1 MTSTL
6 STLDISNLGSSEE
19 RIAARRARAE
29 TKLKQ
34 DKEEAE
40 GKKTKKDDAAE
51 QVRNVCQ
58 RASVT
63 SPYIVVGI
71 GVIQSE
77 YNYTCLAASG

>member
-1 MTSTL
+1 MTTM

-19 RIAARRARAE
+19 RIAARRSRAE

-51 QVRNVCQ
+51 QAGDFFRILDVLIQ
-58 RASVT
+58 
-63 SPYIVVGI
+63 YI
-71 GVIQSE
+71 
-77 YNYTCLAASG
+77 

>member
-1 MTSTL
+1 MAGTL

-29 TKLKQ
+29 AKLKA

-51 QVRNVCQ
+51 QAFCGEFNRGL
-58 RASVT
+58 SV
-63 SPYIVVGI
+63 
-71 GVIQSE
+71 
-77 YNYTCLAASG
+77 